1 MSLNKQVVISV
12 PLTVTISDK
21 AESEFIRGLVV
32 MTKKV
37 LEGDPEMGFFEKHL
51 VRLAAEKGPE
61 SAMEAVLQKGITE
74 MLREELHNKAE
85 GYEGDDVR
93 YRLAP
98 PTFNWKV

>member
-21 AESEFIRGLVV
+21 AESEFIHGLVM

-37 LEGDPEMGFFEKHL
+37 LEGDPEMDFFDKHL

-61 SAMEAVLQKGITE
+61 AAMEAVLQKGITE

-93 YRLAP
+93 YRMAP